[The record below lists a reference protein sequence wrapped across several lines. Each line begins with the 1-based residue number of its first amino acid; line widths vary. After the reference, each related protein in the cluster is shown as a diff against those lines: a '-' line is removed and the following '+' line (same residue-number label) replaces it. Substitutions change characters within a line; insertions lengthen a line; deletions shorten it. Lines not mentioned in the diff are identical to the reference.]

1 LTAKVKAIG
10 TERAV
15 SIANAAEVAG
25 DVLVV
30 ADLMAGGATQV
41 VAEVTKTGMELLEDD
56 SLRLNFTN
64 LLSDDTLGH
73 LLQYKQTL
81 LDDLDSLS
89 VANYLLSRL
98 DLLREVGGAIEVIDT
113 IEVVEVVKR

>member
-1 LTAKVKAIG
+1 VTAKFKVIG
-10 TERAV
+10 IERVV
-15 SIANAAEVAG
+15 SIANVAEVAG

-30 ADLMAGGATQV
+30 ADMMTGGATQV

-56 SLRLNFTN
+56 SLCLNFTN

-73 LLQYKQTL
+73 LLEYKQTL

-89 VANYLLSRL
+89 VANYLLSGL
-98 DLLREVGGAIEVIDT
+98 DLLGEVDGAIKVIST